1 MQLSYTE
8 ENYLKAVLKLS
19 GAKGSNV
26 STNEIAEELETK
38 ASSVT
43 DMIRRLSEKG
53 MCHYVKYQGTRL
65 TDEGRVVA
73 ISVVRKHRL
82 WEVFLVNKL
91 QFSWDEV
98 HDVAEQLEH
107 IKSKQLMERLY
118 DFLGE
123 PKFDPHGNPIPDLN
137 GNFPE
142 RSSEQLITMEADT
155 SCVVL
160 GVTQDNPDFLKYLN
174 KIEVKLGVVI
184 TVLDHNDFDGSMD
197 LMVNNEKVHIS
208 AEVGKSIMVKQQ
220 EKKEDQ

>member
-1 MQLSYTE
+1 MLLSYTE
-8 ENYLKAVLKLS
+8 ENYLKAILKLS
-19 GAKGSNV
+19 GSKGINV

-43 DMIRRLSEKG
+43 DMIRKLSEKAL
-53 MCHYVKYQGTRL
+53 CHYVKYQGTRL
-65 TDEGRVVA
+65 TEEGRLMA
-73 ISVVRKHRL
+73 INVVRKHRL

-118 DFLGE
+118 AFLGE
-123 PKFDPHGNPIPDLN
+123 PEFDPHGNPIPDLH
-137 GNFPE
+137 GNFPM
-142 RSSEQLITMEADT
+142 RSSEQLIEIEQDT
-155 SCVVL
+155 TCVVL

-174 KIEVKLGVVI
+174 KIDVKIGVMI

-197 LMVNNEKVHIS
+197 LLVYNEKIHVS
-208 AEVGKSIMVKQQ
+208 AEVAKSIMVKKQ
-220 EKKEDQ
+220 EKIGDQ